1 MRWPKRPIRADRR
14 RGHRRLDGAGRW
26 SVRDRP
32 ASARSGVKPL
42 TVEKCATPE
51 RVSGCAGPL
60 ARIKRAA
67 AKRRARTA
75 GGRAER
81 FTGSS
86 PLFAATLVAALLLG
100 GCAAVR
106 TPGPACRPLETAE
119 LPALGLV
126 RGTWLDEEQFVLV
139 DLHQSRLLVYDIPR
153 GLVRIVNG
161 RESENLALNFVSPMD
176 VQPWGRGF
184 VLAVGFGN
192 EDRLLALDRKLRPLR
207 VLWESDVEQSDGA
220 WSGEEVNAITQ
231 LAGLS
236 GRLYVEASRQD
247 DEGNPEREFAQ
258 FGAEPRP
265 SGPAGALRET
275 AAWPGFAGELG
286 WYGSASD
293 LAATGGRTGSMF
305 ALRFAPDGPFVQ
317 ELIGKGR
324 RLEAFP
330 DLPVPLAEFLRAGGV
345 GWVGWAAQEAS
356 SYPAGLY
363 GDEDSLY
370 VLIRDATGDAV
381 VWDLHRIDPEL
392 DAVVGKLR
400 LPTNAPHVS
409 LLPGSRYW
417 VLEEASSG
425 LENPRRPP
433 IRLLLLDASA
443 IRAGEPVSC
452 D

>member
-1 MRWPKRPIRADRR
+1 M
-14 RGHRRLDGAGRW
+14 
-26 SVRDRP
+26 
-32 ASARSGVKPL
+32 
-42 TVEKCATPE
+42 
-51 RVSGCAGPL
+51 
-60 ARIKRAA
+60 
-67 AKRRARTA
+67 
-75 GGRAER
+75 
-81 FTGSS
+81 
-86 PLFAATLVAALLLG
+86 
-100 GCAAVR
+100 
-106 TPGPACRPLETAE
+106 
-119 LPALGLV
+119 
-126 RGTWLDEEQFVLV
+126 LV

-192 EDRLLALDRKLRPLR
+192 EDRLFALDRKLRPLR